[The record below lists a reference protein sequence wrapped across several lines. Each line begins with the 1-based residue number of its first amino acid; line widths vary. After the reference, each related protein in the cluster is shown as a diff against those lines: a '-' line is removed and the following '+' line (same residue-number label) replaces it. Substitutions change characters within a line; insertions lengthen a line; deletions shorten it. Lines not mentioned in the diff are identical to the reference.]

1 MREMLAVTS
10 AIAGAGM
17 IADVALITD
26 GRFSGGSHGIVV
38 GHMAPEAQAGGPIA
52 AIQEGDII
60 TIDLEPYIIRRS
72 LLITPTLFILS
83 VLVSS
88 RCVSSRAT
96 QRDCVAPP
104 GSARLSRF
112 RRAIMRLRTPCTVSH
127 RMHGDLQPWHPPC
140 ATAGM

>member
-38 GHMAPEAQAGGPIA
+38 GHIAPEAQAGGPIA

-60 TIDLEPYIIRRS
+60 TIDLEAKTIDVALSDAELASRLAVLPDRPIPYRRGA
-72 LLITPTLFILS
+72 L
-83 VLVSS
+83 
-88 RCVSSRAT
+88 AKY
-96 QRDCVAPP
+96 
-104 GSARLSRF
+104 ARLVESASLG
-112 RRAIMRLRTPCTVSH
+112 AITH
-127 RMHGDLQPWHPPC
+127 
-140 ATAGM
+140 